1 MLAFHVISLYM
12 HEIALYVDKP
22 DEFRPPL
29 NAEALRDPIPALSEA
44 LTSAHINALSSCLDG
59 IDGIFETFMS
69 MDANTIRCLP
79 IFNFVRVAYA
89 VVVLIKMYFSA
100 SSPDSE
106 LGKVFKKEDMKVQSY
121 LDGLLE
127 KFRETAAGDKSRPAG
142 KFLVVLMMLS
152 GWFRKQEGPKSGK
165 AGDQRGSSRRG
176 PHRSNGPGGTSGTS
190 GNPAGQRLPQD
201 IHKHHS
207 QQHPGPGEWQQHQ
220 PQASVPHARQQ
231 EYPQATTPLHLL
243 SEVATGGTSG
253 DTSRM
258 SFQQQSQQAPAWA
271 ATQPYY
277 HNSAN
282 GNTDSY
288 SSSNANQTPPASG
301 TADVSGAG
309 GGQGAGPPMM
319 TFMPGAMLGGGS
331 WGDLDYTG
339 IGSGAGGLEQAMG
352 MTLTGFGD
360 MTGGGG
366 GGGGGANGA
375 MADGVADDPAA
386 LEQHMRFQM
395 ANNQIISSILDDL
408 PAMPPGG
415 WFQ

>member
-44 LTSAHINALSSCLDG
+44 LTSAHINALSSCLDA

-152 GWFRKQEGPKSGK
+152 GWFRKQEGTKSGK
-165 AGDQRGSSRRG
+165 TGDQRGNSRRG
-176 PHRSNGPGGTSGTS
+176 PHRSNGPGDTNSS
-190 GNPAGQRLPQD
+190 SNPAGQRLPQD
-201 IHKHHS
+201 IHQHQS
-207 QQHPGPGEWQQHQ
+207 PQHPVSGERQPHQ

-243 SEVATGGTSG
+243 SEVATGGTPG

-258 SFQQQSQQAPAWA
+258 NFQQQAQQAPAWA

-277 HNSAN
+277 HNSTN
-282 GNTDSY
+282 STSGSY
-288 SSSNANQTPPASG
+288 ASSNANPTPPASG

-309 GGQGAGPPMM
+309 AGQGSGPPMM
-319 TFMPGAMLGGGS
+319 TFMPGAMLGGGA
-331 WGDLDYTG
+331 WGDLDYNG
-339 IGSGAGGLEQAMG
+339 IGIASGAGGLEQAMG

-360 MTGGGG
+360 LA
-366 GGGGGANGA
+366 GGGGANGA
-375 MADGVADDPAA
+375 LADGAADDPAA

-395 ANNQIISSILDDL
+395 VNNQIISSILDDL
-408 PAMPPGG
+408 PAMPPGE